1 MREPLLIHHF
11 DSFTLELVAVRSFLL
26 LHLFLVPHPD
36 RSSIRVYENQCRPQF
51 AIANCRQKPGGLL
64 QSIGGKVKNDRI
76 DSEKIAQLLR
86 SGMLPEAY
94 AYPEAM
100 RSTRDLLRRRMYLVR
115 RHAELQ
121 AHIQNTRDQYNLPAF
136 ENADPSGGEP

>member
-1 MREPLLIHHF
+1 
-11 DSFTLELVAVRSFLL
+11 
-26 LHLFLVPHPD
+26 
-36 RSSIRVYENQCRPQF
+36 
-51 AIANCRQKPGGLL
+51 
-64 QSIGGKVKNDRI
+64 VKNDRI

-121 AHIQNTRDQYNLPAF
+121 AHIQSTRHQYSLPTFEKLIHRAANCEGIADRFQGPMVAASVQVDSNLLDSLHQQILF
-136 ENADPSGGEP
+136 V

>member
-1 MREPLLIHHF
+1 M
-11 DSFTLELVAVRSFLL
+11 
-26 LHLFLVPHPD
+26 
-36 RSSIRVYENQCRPQF
+36 
-51 AIANCRQKPGGLL
+51 
-64 QSIGGKVKNDRI
+64 KNDRI